1 MYMKTHQSAWAP
13 SNISLLFKV
22 IPHEDPNVMTALG
35 SGLTVNEGATV
46 TVSYSD
52 TFSISYN
59 DTHIDLPPVRH
70 LVSELTHESVAIDI
84 TSPFTLGSG
93 FGISGASTIA
103 TAYALNTLLE
113 IRKTPEELDLA
124 AHRAEVISKTG
135 LGDVG
140 NQRYGG
146 CCVKFTATPVFDAK
160 RFPFTGFNVY
170 VRSWG
175 KIPTPTILSNAPLIA
190 KLDTVGDAA
199 LQVIQARMSDA
210 SFSFADLLDIANI
223 FTKDSG
229 LIDYA
234 PHAHEVITHVQ
245 RAGGHAAMII
255 LGDAVVSDT
264 PFEGSMR
271 LTISQ
276 DSVRLL

>member
-1 MYMKTHQSAWAP
+1 MNPSQSAWAP

-22 IPHEDPNVMTALG
+22 VPDQNPNIMTALG
-35 SGLTVNEGATV
+35 SGLTVNEGATT
-46 TVSYSD
+46 TVSVSD
-52 TFSISYN
+52 TFRIFYN
-59 DTHIDLPPVRH
+59 DTRIDLPPVRH
-70 LVSELTHESVAIDI
+70 IVSELTDKSVSIRI
-84 TSPFTLGSG
+84 TSPFALGSG
-93 FGISGASTIA
+93 FGISGASTIT
-103 TAYALNTLLE
+103 TAYALNALLTLK
-113 IRKTPEELDLA
+113 KTPEELDLA
-124 AHRAEVISKTG
+124 AHRAEVICKTG

-146 CCVKFTATPVFDAK
+146 CCVKFTATPLFEAV
-160 RFPFTGFNVY
+160 RFAFTGQNIY

-190 KLDTVGDAA
+190 RLDSVGDAA
-199 LQVIQARMSDA
+199 LQEIQTRMRQPTF
-210 SFSFADLLDIANI
+210 SFSDLLAIANI

-234 PHAHEVITHVQ
+234 PHAQKVINQVQ
-245 RAGGHAAMII
+245 QAGGQAAMII

-264 PFEGSMR
+264 PFDGSMR
-271 LTISQ
+271 LTISE